1 MAYRRRYRRKRSPSM
16 AGSMLADTT
25 YIANRLSWQ
34 GAAFFGVILFVIFY
48 WLLPEWIN
56 YKLST
61 LQSNT
66 LRPAFEALFARRVHW
81 LQWLGIALGL
91 ICAFFAIRNYFTSQR
106 LDYRDER
113 QVSFLS
119 RLLAR
124 WLD

>member
-1 MAYRRRYRRKRSPSM
+1 MAYRRRYRRKRSM
-16 AGSMLADTT
+16 DGNMLADTT

-56 YKLST
+56 LKLSS

-66 LRPAFEALFARRVHW
+66 LRPAFEAIFARRAHW

-91 ICAFFAIRNYFTSQR
+91 ICAFFAIRNYFTPQH
-106 LDYRDER
+106 LDYRSAR
-113 QVSFLS
+113 KVSFLS